1 MSLSSNSIIHLTK
14 TREALEGILTDN
26 FRIKYCK
33 ETIRWKKGKSVIHV
47 PMVSFCDIP
56 LSQIKDHISN
66 YGFYGIGLTREWA
79 IRNFLNPVLYIE
91 PNSNLAHS
99 FEQAILQIA
108 EMGVSVDAKRETVR
122 RLADV
127 TRYIKNYEGLLE
139 RKNEPGRTYRFS
151 DEREWR
157 YVPEVEHECK
167 MLYLASEFNK
177 DGAADAATDSVAE
190 LRLSFEPDDI
200 KYIIIKNDS
209 EISDII
215 NHLRKAKGANF
226 TLSSIERLTTRILTS
241 EQILT
246 DI

>member
-14 TREALEGILTDN
+14 TREALEGILLDS
-26 FRIKYCK
+26 FRVKYCK
-33 ETIRWKKGKSVIHV
+33 ETIKWKNGKSVIHV

-66 YGFYGIGLTREWA
+66 YGCYGIGLTREWA

-99 FEQAILQIA
+99 YEQALLQVA
-108 EMGVSVDAKRETVR
+108 EMKLPNDAKRETAR
-122 RLADV
+122 RLSDIA
-127 TRYIKNYEGLLE
+127 RYTKNYEGMLQ
-139 RKNEPGRTYRFS
+139 RKNEPSRMYRFS

-157 YVPEVEHECK
+157 YVPDVEYGCELFY
-167 MLYLASEFNK
+167 MAK
-177 DGAADAATDSVAE
+177 DFEEDGVKETAANSIAD
-190 LRLSFEPDDI
+190 LRLNFEPDDI
-200 KYIIIKNDS
+200 KYIIIKDDS
-209 EISDII
+209 GITEVI
-215 NHLRKAKGANF
+215 NHLRNAKGANF

-241 EQILT
+241 EQIRT